1 MGGDYEGPAPPP
13 TAPMMSRHAMPPA
26 WLRMSGGHPHLLM
39 IWAMTELMT
48 PERPMPRIRRL

>member
-1 MGGDYEGPAPPP
+1 
-13 TAPMMSRHAMPPA
+13 MMSRHAMPPA